1 MINLKISCIK
11 SNKDKKSFKFAELL
25 GIDVYSIERLDDVD
39 NVLDELVNNK
49 CKTIFIS
56 NELAGFSQKIM
67 KEYYNDKDVNIIIS
81 KSKRIYDD

>member
-1 MINLKISCIK
+1 MKISCIK

-67 KEYYNDKDVNIIIS
+67 KEYYNSKEINIIIS
-81 KSKRIYDD
+81 KSKRIDIN

>member
-1 MINLKISCIK
+1 MVNIKISCIK

-39 NVLDELVNNK
+39 NVIDELVNNK

-67 KEYYNDKDVNIIIS
+67 KEYYNSKEINIIIS
-81 KSKRIYDD
+81 KSKRIDIN

>member
-1 MINLKISCIK
+1 MKISCIK

-25 GIDVYSIERLDDVD
+25 GIDVYSIERLEDVD
-39 NVLDELVNNK
+39 NVLDEIVNNK
-49 CKTIFIS
+49 CKTNFIS

>member
-1 MINLKISCIK
+1 MKISCIK
-11 SNKDKKSFKFAELL
+11 SNKDKKNFKFAELL